1 MHTFYG
7 IHCTKIND
15 TSFPNPCGKMR
26 EIRDVGAQAR
36 RTNCNILS
44 AAESGPRNECVCVC
58 VGGGKGRWGGETEE
72 KVARGRGKGTSGV
85 SIHGLWSAKST
96 ELQDS
101 LGGKPSV
108 NERSLS
114 H

>member
-7 IHCTKIND
+7 IHRTKIND

-44 AAESGPRNECVCVC
+44 AAESGPPETS
-58 VGGGKGRWGGETEE
+58 GGGGRERREGG
-72 KVARGRGKGTSGV
+72 KRKGKGTSGV

-96 ELQDS
+96 ELQDP